1 MKTVF
6 TLGLKTADP
15 GVDAFTRDPH
25 RFRDMGFGPA
35 SLIPAHYQQPAV
47 KRRTG
52 ITVGHENL
60 RTVVDLDKP
69 HPTRRFSSHQAN
81 TPATNVLS
89 QYN

>member
-1 MKTVF
+1 
-6 TLGLKTADP
+6 
-15 GVDAFTRDPH
+15 
-25 RFRDMGFGPA
+25 MGFSPA
-35 SLIPAHYQQPAV
+35 GLIPLHYQQSAV

-69 HPTRRFSSHQAN
+69 HLIRRFSSHQAD

-89 QYN
+89 RYN